1 MRGPS
6 VRRSKVLSR
15 AVRGKKW
22 CLGRSSEFLRQCLD
36 FGAHCDQWIYTDSFF
51 SGDLSHDERLD
62 YVNAVLCLQSLPP
75 RTPANVSAGARS
87 RVRCCWTERDWIIE
101 DIFDFLIG
109 SLTISL

>member
-1 MRGPS
+1 MSACTNALILEGIVIS
-6 VRRSKVLSR
+6 GFILT
-15 AVRGKKW
+15 
-22 CLGRSSEFLRQCLD
+22 L
-36 FGAHCDQWIYTDSFF
+36 FF

-101 DIFDFLIG
+101 DISDFLIG